1 MLGVS
6 PSDSRRR
13 KRRIFLLLSAIVIPS
28 AVVILLVFRVVRQEN
43 ELSERR
49 SAEAQREAL
58 DQLRREL
65 SARLQAIRLEEVNR
79 LIGESGRRLPPD
91 SPIVFVAP
99 LMQDRMVLPW
109 EDNRLPQAPAAEF
122 ARIQTEGESLEFQR
136 DDAVAA
142 AATYKRT
149 LEIAQTPGERCA
161 SLLRLG
167 RAYRKAGMAAD
178 ADRADRTTLHDCPG
192 VPDNDGIPYALYAAD
207 RLLTTKSNDAEAQDY
222 VIRQA
227 GTRAMARA

>member
-1 MLGVS
+1 MLNVS
-6 PSDSRRR
+6 PPDSRRR

-28 AVVILLVFRVVRQEN
+28 AVVILLVFRVVRQED

-109 EDNRLPQAPAAEF
+109 KTTDFRRRQERVLRESRQKANHSSSSATMLRPRQPPANARWKSHELRGKGALHFCAWAVRIARQEWRLTPIEPT
-122 ARIQTEGESLEFQR
+122 ARLCT
-136 DDAVAA
+136 
-142 AATYKRT
+142 
-149 LEIAQTPGERCA
+149 IALA
-161 SLLRLG
+161 FHS
-167 RAYRKAGMAAD
+167 
-178 ADRADRTTLHDCPG
+178 
-192 VPDNDGIPYALYAAD
+192 NDGIPLVLYAAD
-207 RLLTTKSNDAEAQDY
+207 RLLTAEKQ
-222 VIRQA
+222 
-227 GTRAMARA
+227 